1 MSKNILDFKNINFSY
16 GKKEVLKN
24 ISFSIKEGSFF
35 VLLGLNG
42 AGKSTIFS
50 LITRLLNLQNGEITI
65 DSHSIKDYSKA
76 LKDIGIV
83 FQEPTL
89 DLDLTVK
96 QNLYYYGSLKG
107 LSFSA
112 TIKSIEN
119 EISKLELESV
129 LNTQVRKLNGGHR
142 RRVEILRALI
152 NRPKLLLLDEPFS
165 SLDIILRKKMRKF
178 IKDLVKKHNITVIM
192 VSHDILDAYEL
203 FDEMILLENGKV
215 LQKGTPQNLY
225 NSPKNKKVANFF
237 GLENIF
243 SGLVKNGIFYSKKL
257 AIFVDFEDE
266 EDICLLI
273 PKNAIEVEEG
283 NQLRIVDSIFIDGKS
298 RVVLENGI
306 IIFLENKPLDSLNI
320 NIDKTKVIKLGKN

>member
-35 VLLGLNG
+35 VLLGLNS

-152 NRPKLLLLDEPFS
+152 NRPKLLLLDEATVG
-165 SLDIILRKKMRKF
+165 LDLKSRFDILEYVR
-178 IKDLVKKHNITVIM
+178 DLVKRENISVLWIT
-192 VSHDILDAYEL
+192 HL
-203 FDEMILLENGKV
+203 FDEVEENDDIAFIKTGEIIENGVVKDV
-215 LQKGTPQNLY
+215 MTKYDKENLVDTF
-225 NSPKNKKVANFF
+225 NH
-237 GLENIF
+237 
-243 SGLVKNGIFYSKKL
+243 LV
-257 AIFVDFEDE
+257 
-266 EDICLLI
+266 
-273 PKNAIEVEEG
+273 
-283 NQLRIVDSIFIDGKS
+283 R
-298 RVVLENGI
+298 
-306 IIFLENKPLDSLNI
+306 
-320 NIDKTKVIKLGKN
+320 